1 MPLSLA
7 ASASSRISTPPSA
20 TNMARMQ
27 REDDSE
33 AHSSVGQTDI
43 HVHSSLDRICTIGYE
58 GRDIAE
64 FIEVLT
70 SAEVTLVVDVR
81 ENAMSRIRGF
91 SKRRLHE
98 TLGDSGISY
107 EHLKRLGNPKENRGA
122 LRTGNESAVRFFEN
136 RLLAEGAEE
145 LRHLMQLAAE
155 RTRRPLVLRARP
167 PDLPSQPDC

>member
-1 MPLSLA
+1 M
-7 ASASSRISTPPSA
+7 R
-20 TNMARMQ
+20 
-27 REDDSE
+27 REDGSE
-33 AHSSVGQTDI
+33 AVRSIEQVRTCAD
-43 HVHSSLDRICTIGYE
+43 SSLDRICTIGYE

-64 FIEVLT
+64 FIEILT

-122 LRTGNESAVRFFEN
+122 LRTGDESAVRFFEK
-136 RLLAEGAEE
+136 RLLAEGAED
-145 LRHLMQLAAE
+145 LRQLQQLLRNEHVALLCFE
-155 RTRRPLVLRARP
+155 RDHRTCHRSLIADALQAQSRNLDIMNL
-167 PDLPSQPDC
+167 

>member
-1 MPLSLA
+1 M
-7 ASASSRISTPPSA
+7 T
-20 TNMARMQ
+20 RMQ

-33 AHSSVGQTDI
+33 AGSSVGQADR
-43 HVHSSLDRICTIGYE
+43 HVHSRLDRICTIGYE

-122 LRTGNESAVRFFEN
+122 LRSGDESAVRFFEN
-136 RLLAEGAEE
+136 RLLAEGAEDLNHLKQL
-145 LRHLMQLAAE
+145 LRNEHVALLCFE
-155 RTRRPLVLRARP
+155 RDHRACHRSLIA
-167 PDLPSQPDC
+167 DALQAQSRTLDIMNL